1 MSFDVL
7 FEQRA
12 LVAEKLKACIRDKGY
27 TKASLGRKMDIS
39 GPILDKLLSGTVEN
53 KSTFEKYL
61 HKVLLVLGMTN
72 DELIFCFQNSQEE
85 KVEVA
90 HLNIPVGY
98 EVSEKAK
105 SQYGFLMDVLDLC
118 TIYY

>member
-27 TKASLGRKMDIS
+27 TKASLGRKIDIS

-61 HKVLLVLGMTN
+61 HKVLLVLGITT
-72 DELIFCFQNSQEE
+72 DELFSYSPNNQKE
-85 KVEVA
+85 KVVCFP
-90 HLNIPVGY
+90 NVPKGY
-98 EVSEKAK
+98 VMSVKAK
-105 SQYGFLMDVLDLC
+105 KQYGLLMDVLDLC
-118 TIYY
+118 AIYY